1 MKKSVKISCYIEEYK
16 NSAGQLC
23 ARIRDKKTNKIVAL
37 SGSSVDKRHFLMFL
51 SKAKMQQG
59 IMPTIYDRGG
69 SDIIAVRGY
78 IASETDAEI
87 NVCIDTN
94 DGGYLFE

>member
-16 NSAGQLC
+16 NQSGQLC
-23 ARIRDKKTNKIVAL
+23 ASIRDKKTNKIVTLNGA
-37 SGSSVDKRHFLMFL
+37 SVDKRHFLMFL
-51 SKAKMQQG
+51 SQAKIQQG
-59 IMPTIYDRGG
+59 IMPTIYDRDG
-69 SDIIAVRGY
+69 SDIIAICGY
-78 IASETDAEI
+78 IVSETDNEI

>member
-16 NSAGQLC
+16 NPSGQLC

-37 SGSSVDKRHFLMFL
+37 SGASVDKRHFLMFL
-51 SKAKMQQG
+51 SQAKIQQS
-59 IMPTIYDRGG
+59 IMPTIYDKDG
-69 SDIIAVRGY
+69 SDIIAIRGY
-78 IASETDAEI
+78 ITSETDKEI